1 MTTQSDKVRILIA
14 LTETSPV
21 PRLWKAAL
29 ERRADRPAD
38 LVTLFLQ
45 DERWLR
51 AASLPFTREFPRSGA
66 RPLNFTHQRAQE
78 IGQETARQ
86 AKKLIDQLAAKSKMR
101 VAFETL
107 SERDRPRLVEIIGEH
122 KSILIAA
129 DAITALPVYVH
140 FVELGCHIELI
151 DSAGESDNGEPD
163 DSEST
168 P

>member
-1 MTTQSDKVRILIA
+1 MKTQSDKVRILIA

-29 ERRADRPAD
+29 DMRAKRPAD

-66 RPLNFTHQRAQE
+66 RPLNFTQQRAQE

-86 AKKLIDQLAAKSKMR
+86 AKKLIDQLAAKSKTR

-122 KSILIAA
+122 QSILIAA

-151 DSAGESDNGEPD
+151 DSASDPENGESDEP
-163 DSEST
+163 ESG

>member
-14 LTETSPV
+14 LTESSPV

-29 ERRADRPAD
+29 DRRAERPAD

-51 AASLPFTREFPRSGA
+51 AASLPFTREFPRSGG
-66 RPLNFTHQRAQE
+66 RPLNFTHQRARE

-86 AKKLIDQLAAKSKMR
+86 AKKLIDQLAAKSKTR

-107 SERDRPRLVEIIGEH
+107 MASDRPRLVEIIGEH

-129 DAITALPVYVH
+129 EAITTLPVYVH

-151 DSAGESDNGEPD
+151 DSSVEPD
-163 DSEST
+163 NSDSEPDS
-168 P
+168 

>member
-14 LTETSPV
+14 LTESSPV
-21 PRLWKAAL
+21 PLLWKAAL
-29 ERRADRPAD
+29 DKRAEGPAD

-66 RPLNFTHQRAQE
+66 RPLVFTQQRALE

-107 SERDRPRLVEIIGEH
+107 TASDRPRLVEIIGEH
-122 KSILIAA
+122 RSILIAA
-129 DAITALPVYVH
+129 DAITTLPVYVH

-151 DSAGESDNGEPD
+151 DSSVDPANGETEPD
-163 DSEST
+163 S
-168 P
+168 

>member
-1 MTTQSDKVRILIA
+1 MTRESDKLRILIA
-14 LTETSPV
+14 LTESSPV

-29 ERRADRPAD
+29 DRRADRPAD

-51 AASLPFTREFPRSGA
+51 AASLPFTREFPRSGG
-66 RPLNFTHQRAQE
+66 RSLNFTHQRARE

-86 AKKLIDQLAAKSKMR
+86 AKKLIEQLAAKSKTR

-122 KSILIAA
+122 QSILIAA
-129 DAITALPVYVH
+129 DAITTLPVYVH

-151 DSAGESDNGEPD
+151 DSAGAADNGESD
-163 DSEST
+163 GDESEA
-168 P
+168 